1 MKAVWQMVD
10 AIVIQILT
18 YACEAGT
25 TSKEEVNKLQAII
38 NEAIKTILSLP

>member
-1 MKAVWQMVD
+1 MKVLRQMVD

-25 TSKEEVNKLQAII
+25 TSKEEVNKLQAI
-38 NEAIKTILSLP
+38 K